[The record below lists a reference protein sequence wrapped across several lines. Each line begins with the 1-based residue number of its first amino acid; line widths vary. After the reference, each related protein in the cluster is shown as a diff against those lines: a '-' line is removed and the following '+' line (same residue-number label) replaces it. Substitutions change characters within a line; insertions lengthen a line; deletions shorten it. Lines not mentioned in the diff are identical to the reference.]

1 MKPADFDRAT
11 FTASE
16 VDCAWHIYA
25 SMLTYSLGCPAS
37 LENER
42 FVAAIE
48 QQKFM
53 FDRYFERMEK

>member
-1 MKPADFDRAT
+1 MTPDDFSSAT

-25 SMLTYSLGCPAS
+25 AMLTYGLSVPEALDNP
-37 LENER
+37 R
-42 FVAAIE
+42 YAAAVK

-53 FDRYFERMEK
+53 FDRYFERME